1 MESISLEAYREMT
14 SKKATSKAKAKEQ
27 ARKLAQLVE
36 LNLIDLPGHKK
47 EFRFH
52 PVRRWRFDYAWP
64 DIKIAL
70 EVHGGVFTNGRHT
83 RGKGFTEDKVKMN
96 TAQLLGWI
104 VIEAT
109 TAHVKNG
116 QMLTW
121 IKEAIELRVNNKNAP
136 NKTFGKNDT

>member
-1 MESISLEAYREMT
+1 MESISIEAYRAMT
-14 SKKATSKAKAKEQ
+14 KPKATNKSKAKEQ

-36 LNLIDLPGHKK
+36 MNLSELPGHKK
-47 EFRFH
+47 EIIFH
-52 PVRRWRFDYAWP
+52 PVRKWRFDYSWP
-64 DIKIAL
+64 ELKVAL
-70 EVHGGVFTNGRHT
+70 EVHGGIFTNGRHT

-96 TAQLLGWI
+96 AAQLLGWI

-121 IKEAIELRVNNKNAP
+121 ITEAIALRAKNAP
-136 NKTFGKNDT
+136 N